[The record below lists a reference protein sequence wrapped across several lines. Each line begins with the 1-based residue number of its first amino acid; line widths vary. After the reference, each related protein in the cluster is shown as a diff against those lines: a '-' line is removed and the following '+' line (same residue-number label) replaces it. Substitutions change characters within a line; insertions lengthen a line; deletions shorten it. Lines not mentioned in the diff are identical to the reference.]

1 MGQSKRM
8 YEEMEINVLDID
20 FDDDAYLFKE
30 WVEKEYEKYLAD
42 NPNSP
47 ILAPHN

>member
-8 YEEMEINVLDID
+8 YEEMEINVFEID
-20 FDDDAYLFKE
+20 LDDDAYQFKQ

-47 ILAPHN
+47 ILASHN